1 MSERPTPDLTI
12 LETRVYRGANV
23 WSYEKA
29 IHLVVDLGSL
39 EKYPTNTLP
48 GFTDNILQMLPGLRE
63 HSCSRGRRGGFVER
77 LNEGTWL
84 GHVAEHCALA
94 LQQVVG
100 HDIRRGKTRQVK
112 GRTGVYNVVFGYIDE
127 RVGLAAAKLAIRLV
141 NHLVEADPEFDWDA
155 ELEAFILRAERT
167 AFGPST
173 QALVDEAV
181 SRDIPW
187 IRLNQHSLVQLG
199 QGVHAKRIRATMT
212 SETASIAV
220 DIASDKDLTTK
231 LLGAAGLPVPKQDSV
246 RTEDQAVRVAE
257 RIGYP
262 VVVKPLDGNHGRG
275 VCLDLQ
281 SELDVREAFPIAK
294 EQSRRGWVIVESFVT
309 GKDYRCLV
317 IDGRIAAIAERVPAS
332 VTGDGT
338 STVEQLVDLTNA
350 DPRRGVGHEKVLT
363 RIKVDAAAEEVLA
376 AQGHTLSSIPAEG
389 EMVKLALTGNMS
401 TGGISI
407 DRTFEAH
414 PENVEIAEE
423 AARMIGLDIAGIDF
437 ICPDI
442 TEPVR
447 ETGGAICE
455 VNAAPGFRM
464 HTHPTIGEPQFIA
477 KPVVDMLFPPG
488 APSRIPIVAVTGT
501 NGKTTTSR
509 MISHIFK
516 GMGRKVGMTST
527 DGVVIDERLV
537 IRADASGPRSARMVL
552 QNPRVDFAVFEVAR
566 GGILREG
573 LGYER
578 NDVAVVLN
586 VQPDHLGLRGID
598 TVEQLADVKAVLV
611 EAVPRDGHAVLNADD
626 PLVREMRRRC
636 SGQVVWFSMEEPGSE
651 ARDMIDAH
659 CRRGGKALVLNPS
672 ERGEMIVVKHG
683 RREMQLAWT
692 HLLPATFGGRARMN
706 VQNTLAAAAAAF
718 AAGAPLHDIRQ
729 GLRSFSTN
737 YYLSPG
743 RLNEVEVNG
752 VNVIVDYCHNAP
764 GMKML
769 GDFVDRV
776 GETPGLVARARP
788 PLPDRDHRHGR
799 RPAGRGHARARPH
812 RRTALRRGRGPRGR
826 RSSGPAA
833 RRHRDAGDRGSAH
846 RHGGGRPVQAG
857 RDGPRGDRRG
867 PARHEPRQP
876 RRPRGGVR
884 RPARRS
890 DGRARDLVQPGPGRQ
905 RRQRRGPGRRPGLR
919 AGVHRRLT
927 RDHPGQEL
935 EHRRVRRVDQ
945 VTAVDDLVPGVGQHV
960 GEAYVDGAPD
970 GVRRLAGEDQRRLE
984 HRGQVVH
991 GGRERLGAEVE
1002 AAAVDLGEH
1011 GRPAGGQ
1018 DPPRLLG
1025 DPLPELRAEREVE
1038 QGARH
1043 RLRVRVTRGQQLLT
1057 QLARPAPSARVDG
1070 EDRRLE
1076 QDQRL
1081 HQVRTAYGEGQRDLP
1096 TGAPADDHRR
1106 RGVQLGQQCRDVLDL
1121 VVEVDRRL
1129 RSVEG
1134 AAVVAPPVVGDAASP
1149 SGQLLRG
1156 SVPEHGRTRAAVD
1169 PQDREPGATVL
1180 VVEVQAGPAKAGHP
1194 PSLRAPARS

>member
-1 MSERPTPDLTI
+1 MSEGRPAPDLTI
-12 LETRVYRGANV
+12 LETRVYRGANI

-39 EKYPTNTLP
+39 EDFPTNTLP
-48 GFTDNILQMLPGLRE
+48 GFTENLLAALPALRE

-77 LNEGTWL
+77 LHEGTWL
-84 GHVAEHCALA
+84 GHVAEHTALA

-112 GRTGVYNVVFGYIDE
+112 GEHARYNVIFGYVDE
-127 RVGLAAAKLAIRLV
+127 QVGLNAARLAVRLV
-141 NHLVEADPEFDWDA
+141 NHLVSADPEFDFEE

-173 QALVDEAV
+173 QAILDEAV

-187 IRLNQHSLVQLG
+187 IRLNQYSLVQLG

-212 SETASIAV
+212 SATSAIAV
-220 DIASDKDLTTK
+220 DVASDKDLTTR
-231 LLGAAGLPVPKQDSV
+231 LLGAAGLPVPRQDTV
-246 RTEDQAVRVAE
+246 RSADQAVRAAE

-281 SELDVREAFPIAK
+281 DADAVREAFVVAE
-294 EQSRRGWVIVESFVT
+294 EQSRRGTVVVESFIT
-309 GKDYRCLV
+309 GKDYRCLI
-317 IDGRIAAIAERVPAS
+317 IDGRMAAIAERVPAS
-332 VTGDGT
+332 VTGDG
-338 STVEQLVDLTNA
+338 SSSVQQLIDLTNA

-363 RIKVDAAAEEVLA
+363 RIKVDDAAEEVLRG
-376 AQGHTLSSIPAEG
+376 QGHTLESVPAEG

-442 TEPVR
+442 TQPVR

-488 APSRIPIVAVTGT
+488 ATARIPIVAVTGT
-501 NGKTTTSR
+501 NGKTTTAR

-527 DGVVIDERLV
+527 DGVIIDERLL

-573 LGYER
+573 LGYEH

-636 SGQVVWFSMEEPGSE
+636 SGQVVWFSMAQRDTPEGGEV
-651 ARDMIDAH
+651 RDMIDAH
-659 CRRGGKALVLNPS
+659 CRRGGKALVLEPT
-672 ERGEMIVVKHG
+672 ERGEMIVVRHG
-683 RREMQLAWT
+683 RRDMQLAWT
-692 HLLPATFGGRARMN
+692 HLLPSTFAGRARMN
-706 VQNTLAAAAAAF
+706 VQNALAAAAAAF

-729 GLRSFSTN
+729 GLRTFSTN
-737 YYLSPG
+737 YYLAPG

-764 GMKML
+764 GMRML
-769 GDFVDRV
+769 GDFVDRL
-776 GETPGLVARARP
+776 GDSLE
-788 PLPDRDHRHGR
+788 
-799 RPAGRGHARARPH
+799 
-812 RRTALRRGRGPRGR
+812 
-826 RSSGPAA
+826 SGSELGKPSRIGVIAT
-833 RRHRDAGDRGSAH
+833 AGDRRDEDMRELGEVAAAH
-846 RHGGGRPVQAG
+846 FDVVI
-857 RDGPRGDRRG
+857 
-867 PARHEPRQP
+867 
-876 RRPRGGVR
+876 VR
-884 RPARRS
+884 E
-890 DGRARDLVQPGPGRQ
+890 DLS
-905 RRQRRGPGRRPGLR
+905 LR
-919 AGVHRRLT
+919 
-927 RDHPGQEL
+927 
-935 EHRRVRRVDQ
+935 
-945 VTAVDDLVPGVGQHV
+945 
-960 GEAYVDGAPD
+960 
-970 GVRRLAGEDQRRLE
+970 
-984 HRGQVVH
+984 
-991 GGRERLGAEVE
+991 GRERGETAALVAEGVRKAMESGVRCKQVE
-1002 AAAVDLGEH
+1002 TIHDEIAAVQH
-1011 GRPAGGQ
+1011 AMA
-1018 DPPRLLG
+1018 
-1025 DPLPELRAEREVE
+1025 RAN
-1038 QGARH
+1038 
-1043 RLRVRVTRGQQLLT
+1043 RG
-1057 QLARPAPSARVDG
+1057 
-1070 EDRRLE
+1070 
-1076 QDQRL
+1076 
-1081 HQVRTAYGEGQRDLP
+1081 
-1096 TGAPADDHRR
+1096 
-1106 RGVQLGQQCRDVLDL
+1106 DL
-1121 VVEVDRRL
+1121 VVVCVDKH
-1129 RSVEG
+1129 
-1134 AAVVAPPVVGDAASP
+1134 AAVMAELENWSQQAHPGASSHPDAPVADPDYSPPVTEAASAE
-1149 SGQLLRG
+1149 S
-1156 SVPEHGRTRAAVD
+1156 
-1169 PQDREPGATVL
+1169 
-1180 VVEVQAGPAKAGHP
+1180 
-1194 PSLRAPARS
+1194 

>member
-1 MSERPTPDLTI
+1 MSERPTPDLRI

-23 WSYEKA
+23 WSYDQA

-39 EKYPTNTLP
+39 EQFPTNTLP
-48 GFTDNILQMLPGLRE
+48 GFTDELLSKLPGLRE

-84 GHVAEHCALA
+84 GHVAEHVALS

-112 GRTGVYNVVFGYIDE
+112 GQTGVYNVVYGYVDE
-127 RVGLAAAKLAIRLV
+127 QVGLLAGKLAVRLV
-141 NHLVEADPEFDWDA
+141 NHLVQGDPDLDWET
-155 ELEAFILRAERT
+155 ELESFILKAERS

-173 QALVDEAV
+173 QAILDEAV

-187 IRLNQHSLVQLG
+187 IRLNPHSLVQLG

-212 SETASIAV
+212 SNTSSIAV
-220 DIASDKDLTTK
+220 DVASDKDLTTK

-246 RTEDQAVRVAE
+246 RTADQAVTVAH
-257 RIGYP
+257 RIGWP
-262 VVVKPLDGNHGRG
+262 VVLKPLDGNHGRG
-275 VCLDLQ
+275 VCLNLTSDD
-281 SELDVREAFPIAK
+281 EVREAFETAK
-294 EQSRRGWVIVESFVT
+294 DQSRGGWVIVESFVT
-309 GKDYRCLV
+309 GKDYRCL
-317 IDGRIAAIAERVPAS
+317 IINGRMEAIAERVPAH
-332 VTGDGT
+332 VVGDGT
-338 STVEQLVDLTNA
+338 ATVEQLVELTNA

-363 RIKVDAAAEEVLA
+363 RIKIDAAAVEVLA
-376 AQGHTLSSIPAEG
+376 GQGHTLDSVPDQG

-414 PENVEIAEE
+414 PENIEIAEE

-477 KPVVDMLFPPG
+477 KPVVDMLFPAG
-488 APSRIPIVAVTGT
+488 AQSRIPIVAVTGT

-527 DGVVIDERLV
+527 DGVVIDERLL
-537 IRADASGPRSARMVL
+537 IKADASGPRSARMVL

-598 TVEQLADVKAVLV
+598 TIEQLADVKAVLV

-626 PLVREMRRRC
+626 PLVRGMRRRC

-651 ARDMIDAH
+651 VREMIDAH

-672 ERGEMIVVKHG
+672 DRGEMIVVKHG

-706 VQNTLAAAAAAF
+706 VQNALGAAAAAF

-729 GLRSFSTN
+729 GLRTFSTN

-764 GMKML
+764 GMRAL
-769 GDFVDRV
+769 GDFVDRL
-776 GETPGLVARARP
+776 GESMESSHDLARLSRIGIIA
-788 PLPDRDHRHGR
+788 
-799 RPAGRGHARARPH
+799 
-812 RRTALRRGRGPRGR
+812 T
-826 RSSGPAA
+826 
-833 RRHRDAGDRGSAH
+833 AGDR
-846 RHGGGRPVQAG
+846 
-857 RDGPRGDRRG
+857 RDEDMT
-867 PARHEPRQP
+867 EL
-876 RRPRGGVR
+876 GVIAAQHFDVVIVR
-884 RPARRS
+884 EDEA
-890 DGRARDLVQPGPGRQ
+890 
-905 RRQRRGPGRRPGLR
+905 LR
-919 AGVHRRLT
+919 
-927 RDHPGQEL
+927 
-935 EHRRVRRVDQ
+935 
-945 VTAVDDLVPGVGQHV
+945 
-960 GEAYVDGAPD
+960 
-970 GVRRLAGEDQRRLE
+970 
-984 HRGQVVH
+984 
-991 GGRERLGAEVE
+991 GRERGDIAALVTEGVKTAMAEGSRCKQVE
-1002 AAAVDLGEH
+1002 TVLDEIKAV
-1011 GRPAGGQ
+1011 R
-1018 DPPRLLG
+1018 
-1025 DPLPELRAEREVE
+1025 RAMSRANK
-1038 QGARH
+1038 G
-1043 RLRVRVTRGQQLLT
+1043 
-1057 QLARPAPSARVDG
+1057 
-1070 EDRRLE
+1070 
-1076 QDQRL
+1076 
-1081 HQVRTAYGEGQRDLP
+1081 
-1096 TGAPADDHRR
+1096 
-1106 RGVQLGQQCRDVLDL
+1106 DL
-1121 VVEVDRRL
+1121 VVVCVDKHGQVMSEL
-1129 RSVEG
+1129 ENWSKTAQAGSG
-1134 AAVVAPPVVGDAASP
+1134 ASDENPTADPDYVPAASD
-1149 SGQLLRG
+1149 
-1156 SVPEHGRTRAAVD
+1156 E
-1169 PQDREPGATVL
+1169 
-1180 VVEVQAGPAKAGHP
+1180 
-1194 PSLRAPARS
+1194 

>member
-1 MSERPTPDLTI
+1 MSQRPTAELAI

-23 WSYEKA
+23 WSYDKA
-29 IHLVVDLGSL
+29 IHLVVDLGRL
-39 EKYPTNTLP
+39 EQFPSNTIP
-48 GFTDNILQMLPGLRE
+48 GFTDTLLQLVPGLRE

-100 HDIRRGKTRQVK
+100 HDVRRGKTRSVK
-112 GRTGVYNVVFGYIDE
+112 GAPGQYHVVYAFMDE
-127 RVGLAAAKLAIRLV
+127 QVGLAAGRLAVRLV
-141 NHLVEADPEFDWDA
+141 NHLVEADPEFDWER
-155 ELEAFILRAERT
+155 ELESFILRAERT

-173 QALVDEAV
+173 QAILDEAG

-212 SETASIAV
+212 SATSAIAV
-220 DIASDKDLTTK
+220 DVASDKDLTTR
-231 LLGAAGLPVPKQDSV
+231 LLGAAGLPVPKQESV

-257 RIGYP
+257 RIGFP
-262 VVVKPLDGNHGRG
+262 VVLKPLDGNHGRG

-281 SELDVREAFPIAK
+281 DDAEVRAAFPVARD
-294 EQSRRGWVIVESFVT
+294 QSRRGVVVVESFVT
-309 GKDYRCLV
+309 GKDYRCLI
-317 IDGRIAAIAERVPAS
+317 IDGKVAAIAERVPAS
-332 VTGDGT
+332 VVGDGT
-338 STVEQLVDLTNA
+338 STVEQLVETANA

-363 RIKVDAAAEEVLA
+363 RIKVDDAAVALLRE
-376 AQGHTLSSIPAEG
+376 QGFELTDVPAEG
-389 EMVKLALTGNMS
+389 AMVKLALTGNMS

-488 APSRIPIVAVTGT
+488 TASRIPIVAVTGT
-501 NGKTTTSR
+501 NGKTTTAR

-537 IRADASGPRSARMVL
+537 IRSDASGPRSARMVL

-636 SGQVVWFSMEEPGSE
+636 SGEVVWFSMEEPGSE
-651 ARDMIDAH
+651 AREMIDAH
-659 CRRGGKALVLNPS
+659 CRRGGKALVLEPS
-672 ERGEMIVVKHG
+672 ERGEMIVVRHG

-692 HLLPATFGGRARMN
+692 HLLPATFAGRARMN

-743 RLNEVEVNG
+743 RLNEVDVNG

-764 GMKML
+764 GMRML

-776 GETPGLVARARP
+776 GDSLQSSHDLARP
-788 PLPDRDHRHGR
+788 SRIGII
-799 RPAGRGHARARPH
+799 A
-812 RRTALRRGRGPRGR
+812 T
-826 RSSGPAA
+826 
-833 RRHRDAGDRGSAH
+833 AGDR
-846 RHGGGRPVQAG
+846 
-857 RDGPRGDRRG
+857 RDEDMRELGHVAAQHFDVVV
-867 PARHEPRQP
+867 
-876 RRPRGGVR
+876 VR
-884 RPARRS
+884 EDVALR
-890 DGRARDLVQPGPGRQ
+890 GRQ
-905 RRQRRGPGRRPGLR
+905 RGETAALVIEGVR
-919 AGVHRRLT
+919 A
-927 RDHPGQEL
+927 
-935 EHRRVRRVDQ
+935 
-945 VTAVDDLVPGVGQHV
+945 AM
-960 GEAYVDGAPD
+960 ADGA
-970 GVRRLAGEDQRRLE
+970 RCRQ
-984 HRGQVVH
+984 
-991 GGRERLGAEVE
+991 
-1002 AAAVDLGEH
+1002 
-1011 GRPAGGQ
+1011 
-1018 DPPRLLG
+1018 
-1025 DPLPELRAEREVE
+1025 VE
-1038 QGARH
+1038 QVLDEIDAVRH
-1043 RLRVRVTRGQQLLT
+1043 AMSRANPG
-1057 QLARPAPSARVDG
+1057 
-1070 EDRRLE
+1070 
-1076 QDQRL
+1076 
-1081 HQVRTAYGEGQRDLP
+1081 
-1096 TGAPADDHRR
+1096 
-1106 RGVQLGQQCRDVLDL
+1106 DL
-1121 VVEVDRRL
+1121 VVVCVDKHAAVMGEL
-1129 RSVEG
+1129 ETWSNQAQAG
-1134 AAVVAPPVVGDAASP
+1134 AAANPETPAADP
-1149 SGQLLRG
+1149 DYAART
-1156 SVPEHGRTRAAVD
+1156 PEV
-1169 PQDREPGATVL
+1169 
-1180 VVEVQAGPAKAGHP
+1180 
-1194 PSLRAPARS
+1194 S